1 MPPARIVKM
10 KQDLAV
16 LPVYFARKN
25 DIVAVE
31 ALPDDHFTASL
42 SQVLDYQ
49 VDYRTLAD
57 IEATELPKLTFLHP
71 WGWSPSSHLAL
82 APLKP
87 YCDETFQSHPVAQ
100 WSDAHYE
107 IYGKGVVVDVLP
119 RILERLAPYQ
129 INFIPQRCASIEGI
143 EQEAALR
150 SIVVKAPW
158 SGAGKGVRFMH
169 RELTRFEREWSKGVL
184 KQQGFVTVATLV
196 EKVHDFAMQFYI
208 HPDGAIE
215 YLGISLFFT
224 NEHGAY
230 VGNHVMS
237 QPELYTALKSY
248 LDDTVRSETFDEEFA
263 TIRDTYLS
271 ILPELIGRNYC
282 GYFGIDM
289 MLIRDADESI
299 RIHPMVEINLRC
311 NMGILSSEVY
321 NRIVHPAAKGRM
333 IIDHAP
339 SAEALRTKLDELK
352 LKYPM
357 VIHEGKVQSGFFAL
371 TPVCSDSLYCAY
383 LILDNTGALQES

>member
-1 MPPARIVKM
+1 MS
-10 KQDLAV
+10 
-16 LPVYFARKN
+16 
-25 DIVAVE
+25 E
-31 ALPDDHFTASL
+31 
-42 SQVLDYQ
+42 VLDYQ

-57 IEATELPKLTFLHP
+57 IEAAELPKLTFLHP

-82 APLKP
+82 APLKS

-100 WSDAHYE
+100 WSDVHYE
-107 IYGKGVVVDVLP
+107 IYGKGVVVDLLP
-119 RILERLAPYQ
+119 HLLQKLAPYQ
-129 INFIPQRCASIEGI
+129 INFVPKRCTSIEEI
-143 EQEAALR
+143 EHEAALR
-150 SIVVKAPW
+150 SVVVKAPW

-169 RELTRFEREWSKGVL
+169 SELTRFEREWSKGVL
-184 KQQGFVTVATLV
+184 KQQGFVTVATLL

-208 HPDGAIE
+208 HPDGQIE

-237 QPELYTALKSY
+237 QTELYASLKSY
-248 LDDTVRSETFDEEFA
+248 LDDTVASATFDAEFA

-271 ILPELIGRNYC
+271 LLPQLIGRNYC

-289 MLIRDADESI
+289 MLIRDADRSI

-311 NMGILSSEVY
+311 NMGILSSEIY
-321 NRIVHPAAKGRM
+321 NRIVHSKAKGRM

-339 SAEALRTKLDELK
+339 SAEALRTKLEELK
-352 LKYPM
+352 QEYPT
-357 VIHEGKVQSGFFAL
+357 IIGEGKVQSVFFAL
-371 TPVCSDSLYCAY
+371 TPICVDSLYCAY
-383 LILDNTGALQES
+383 LILYNT

>member
-10 KQDLAV
+10 KRDLAV
-16 LPVYFARKN
+16 LPVYFAREN

-31 ALPDDHFTASL
+31 ALPHDHFTASL
-42 SQVLDYQ
+42 SEVLDYQ

-57 IEATELPKLTFLHP
+57 IEAVELPKLTFLHP

-82 APLKP
+82 APLKS

-100 WSDAHYE
+100 WSDVHYE

-129 INFIPQRCASIEGI
+129 INFVPKRCTSIEEI
-143 EQEAALR
+143 EHEAALR
-150 SIVVKAPW
+150 SVVVKAPW

-169 RELTRFEREWSKGVL
+169 SELTRFEREWSKGVL
-184 KQQGFVTVATLV
+184 KQQGFVTVATLL

-208 HPDGAIE
+208 HPDGKIE

-237 QPELYTALKSY
+237 QPELYTSLKSY
-248 LDDTVRSETFDEEFA
+248 LDDTVASETFDAEFA
-263 TIRDTYLS
+263 TIRDTYLA

-282 GYFGIDM
+282 VYFGIDM
-289 MLIRDADESI
+289 MLIGVADRSI

-311 NMGILSSEVY
+311 NMGILSSEIY
-321 NRIVHPAAKGRM
+321 NRIVHPKAKGRM

-339 SAEALRTKLDELK
+339 SAEVLHTKLEELK
-352 LKYPM
+352 QEYPT
-357 VIHEGKVQSGFFAL
+357 IIGEGKVQSGFFAL
-371 TPVCSDSLYCAY
+371 TPICDDSLYCAY
-383 LILDNTGALQES
+383 LILDNTRALQE